1 MNAPA
6 LPGIPDRLWHDVA
19 DAPARLLVLD
29 YDGTLAPFHQDRMR
43 ASVPRRTR
51 EWLNACAQLRGTDT
65 FLCSGRP
72 VDELLALL
80 GPLPL
85 RFVGE
90 HGWEWYA
97 PGFGRQ
103 ERPVPPAVE
112 EALDAAARE
121 AVGLAGD
128 AHVEKKRASVA
139 LHTRG
144 ASAGWAHS
152 TTEAV
157 AARWREIVT
166 RADPRRTGL
175 RLDRIAEGLEL
186 RSELWNKGRVVRDL
200 MLAAPPGAVLVCLG
214 DGATD
219 EDAFR
224 TLAGRGGTYGVHV
237 GKDAMPTWA
246 NAHLADPEEVGR
258 FLERW
263 WSTLSGVLGEA
274 T

>member
-1 MNAPA
+1 LNAHA
-6 LPGIPDRLWHDVA
+6 LSGIPDRLWHDVA
-19 DAPARLLVLD
+19 EAPARLLVLD
-29 YDGTLAPFHQDRMR
+29 YDGTLAPFHKDRMR
-43 ASVPRRTR
+43 AAVPRRTR
-51 EWLNACAQLRGTDT
+51 EWLNACAQLKASDT
-65 FLCSGRP
+65 FLASGRP

-97 PGFGRQ
+97 PGFGSQARA
-103 ERPVPPAVE
+103 VPAAVE
-112 EALDAAARE
+112 DALEAATRE

-128 AHVEKKRASVA
+128 AHVERKRASVA

-144 ASAGWAHS
+144 TDAAWAYG

-157 AARWREIVT
+157 AARWREVIA

-186 RSELWNKGRVVRDL
+186 RYELWNKGRVVRDL
-200 MLAAPPGAVLVCLG
+200 MLAAPPGAVLVCVG

-237 GKDAMPTWA
+237 GTDSMPTWA
-246 NAHLADPEEVGR
+246 NAYLTDPDEVGQ

-263 WSTLSGVLGEA
+263 WGTLSGVA
-274 T
+274 AKAQ